1 MRVLWVDTDENPWTD
16 PNGWRVIEDFGLQ
29 LTRVGDIS
37 EAHALIAKRNFDL
50 LLVRA
55 ELDGGPELVLG
66 ARRALKDDPR
76 RVILASS
83 TWPKEEFKK
92 HSKSPGAAHR
102 YARVPM
108 PPEGFLGLV
117 ADLFGCSVEELAE
130 FTLPDSEALSMDE
143 LRGAKAA
150 AKKTASTPAPEP
162 VAAAPAREREPEP
175 VRAAPRA
182 RAKASETSEDAEV
195 LRKYL
200 RIKEEQ
206 LEISEGERQEL
217 SHENERLQKD
227 AQQLQLRLRELEHLE
242 GELTKKISQMEEER
256 KASELQNARTAEERE
271 REARHQAERVKGLEQ
286 RVSEADEKYE
296 NLRVRVRKDIRKIR
310 ENERDL
316 EARLELLRK
325 DSETLL
331 KARDERVLELQR
343 KIDALEFDLDQVQ
356 DSKVQAQMEA
366 ERYLAKLSRVARA
379 LHIATGMIEED
390 HISEDEL
397 DELEPYV
404 GGAAN
409 AEEPKAAASTAGEGS
424 GNSGEGEG
432 GAGGGSMGAEL
443 PPADENADMAPA
455 IGEELSPELAALAND
470 GEPTQMLSA
479 EALHSMEGEPE
490 SNSG

>member
-16 PNGWRVIEDFGLQ
+16 PNGWRVVEDFGLQ
-29 LTRVGDIS
+29 ITRVGDVS
-37 EAHALIAKRNFDL
+37 EAHALIAKKNFDL

-55 ELDGGPELVLG
+55 ELEGGPELVLG
-66 ARRALKDDPR
+66 ARRMLKDDSR
-76 RVILASS
+76 RVVLASS
-83 TWPKEEFKK
+83 TWPKEEFKR
-92 HSKSPGAAHR
+92 HSKTAGAAHR

-117 ADLFGCSVEELAE
+117 ADLFGCSVEELGE
-130 FTLPDSEALSMDE
+130 FTLPDSSALSMDE
-143 LRGAKAA
+143 LRGEKPAAKAKPA
-150 AKKTASTPAPEP
+150 AAP
-162 VAAAPAREREPEP
+162 VAAKELEPEAP
-175 VRAAPRA
+175 RAAPRA
-182 RAKASETSEDAEV
+182 PRAKAPVAETSGDADV

-206 LEISEGERQEL
+206 LEISEGERREL
-217 SHENERLQKD
+217 SHENERLQKE
-227 AQQLQLRLRELEHLE
+227 AQHLQLRLRELEHLE

-256 KASELQNARTAEERE
+256 RSSEIQAQRTNEERE
-271 REARHQAERVKGLEQ
+271 REARHQMERVKGLEQ

-390 HISEDEL
+390 HVSEDEL
-397 DELEPYV
+397 DELEPYM

-409 AEEPKAAASTAGEGS
+409 AEEPKASEGGGNQGGDGEGS
-424 GNSGEGEG
+424 GG
-432 GAGGGSMGAEL
+432 GPVGAEL
-443 PPADENADMAPA
+443 PPSDENADLAPA
-455 IGEELSPELAALAND
+455 IGDELSPELAALATD

-479 EALHSMEGEPE
+479 EALQSMEGEPE